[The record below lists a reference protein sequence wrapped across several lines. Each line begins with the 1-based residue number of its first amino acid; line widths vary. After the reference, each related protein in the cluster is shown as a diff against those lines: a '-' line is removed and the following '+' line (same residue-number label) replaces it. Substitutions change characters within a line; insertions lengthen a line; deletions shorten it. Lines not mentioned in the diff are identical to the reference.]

1 MSSLSMSCDF
11 VQIFISISFILIWAQ
26 KCFLACRFTE
36 IYVDEME
43 GQSELL
49 EVVSG
54 VLGGGGNLQL
64 STKLVDF
71 YLEARSLAAKG
82 ELYDGAN
89 SKAHYNLR
97 SLTRT
102 LHYACFMIAQGYT
115 ADRSIYEG
123 AHMVFATQLAPAC
136 APLISKAI
144 QKRLAP
150 AHGTAHPSR
159 KPDED
164 SFLCVGAGS
173 SQEGIW
179 LKKGPLF
186 GSVPLP
192 KYILTP
198 SVVKGVRCIAR
209 AVAPRKY
216 PVLLQGPTS
225 AGKTSVI
232 EYLAAVTGH
241 KFMRINNHAHTDVQ
255 EYVGGY
261 VSDETGRLVFA
272 EGPLVQ
278 AMRQG
283 HWLVLDELNLA
294 PSDVLEMLNRS
305 VSSPALVLSFAT
317 IPICAHASSFQ
328 TSVISLVSEF
338 HIWKCNRQSISWAT
352 HTGICFNLVDA
363 TLQASG

>member
-1 MSSLSMSCDF
+1 
-11 VQIFISISFILIWAQ
+11 
-26 KCFLACRFTE
+26 
-36 IYVDEME
+36 ME

-150 AHGTAHPSR
+150 AQGTAHPSR

-232 EYLAAVTGH
+232 EYLAALTGH

-305 VSSPALVLSFAT
+305 VSLLAFVLSFAT
-317 IPICAHASSFQ
+317 IPSVQMPCPFKPLCFPSFGN
-328 TSVISLVSEF
+328 SKSGNAIADPFCGCNMREF
-338 HIWKCNRQSISWAT
+338 
-352 HTGICFNLVDA
+352 F
-363 TLQASG
+363 